1 MKITIGN
8 KHLKKTVEFLSGL
21 ELSGKASRVRVK
33 LNARLQEKLQEFSTE
48 FQQIKTKFDEL
59 KEQEEYEGLKEQL
72 KQMDELTA
80 EDSIVD
86 MTEYTHL
93 LPALKDELENYPNT
107 LQGDNAVAHDIL
119 LDALEDNLPSSKFD
133 TDAANNEVEEAQYQE
148 VE

>member
-8 KHLKKTVEFLSGL
+8 RHLKKTVEFLSGL

-33 LNARLQEKLQEFSTE
+33 LNARLQGKLQDFSTE

-72 KQMDELTA
+72 RHMDELTA

-119 LDALEDNLPSSKFD
+119 LDALEDNLPSSEAD
-133 TDAANNEVEEAQYQE
+133 TDADNNVEEAQYQE
-148 VE
+148 VK

>member
-8 KHLKKTVEFLSGL
+8 KHLKKSVEFLSGL

-33 LNARLQEKLQEFSTE
+33 LNGRLQEKLQEFSTE

-59 KEQEEYEGLKEQL
+59 KEKEQYEELKEQL

-119 LDALEDNLPSSKFD
+119 LDALEDNLPSREP
-133 TDAANNEVEEAQYQE
+133 DAANKEVEEAQYQE

>member
-8 KHLKKTVEFLSGL
+8 KHLKKTVEFLNGL

-33 LNARLQEKLQEFSTE
+33 LNSRLQEKLQEFSTE

-59 KEQEEYEGLKEQL
+59 KEKEEYEALKEQL

-80 EDSIVD
+80 EVSIVD
-86 MTEYTHL
+86 MTEYEHL
-93 LPALKDELENYPNT
+93 LPSLKDALENYPDK
-107 LQGDNAVAHDIL
+107 LHGDNAVAHDLL
-119 LDALEDNLPSSKFD
+119 LDALEDNLPSSEP
-133 TDAANNEVEEAQYQE
+133 DAANNEVEEAQFQE